1 MDDFIPLKCSK
12 CGSKFFEIPA
22 NLELDDAVRCRYCGF
37 RVVIY
42 LLDGFES
49 VPHPV
54 RAAGVGNGSARLPA
68 AAQRTATPSRRP
80 VGEPARS

>member
-22 NLELDDAVRCRYCGF
+22 NPEPDDAVRCRSCGF

-54 RAAGVGNGSARLPA
+54 RAAGAGHGLARLPA
-68 AAQRTATPSRRP
+68 AAHRAATPSRRP
-80 VGEPARS
+80 IVDQARS